1 MSRQNGISIEDM
13 LKLDIMSNCKLIAGA
28 RGVRNTIS
36 RVNIMADPDIL
47 EWMAEGEFLLTTAYF
62 FKKDNIEDQKQLIRT
77 CVDKKLAGIGIKVS
91 PYLVDLS
98 PEVIELAN
106 YLNFPLIDIHYS
118 IPLSDIMMVIFNE
131 IFNKQ
136 ASLLQRIEVV
146 HEKLMNAMLQ
156 GRGIEDIVKIIQD
169 NIKNP
174 VILNLNYFNKYIE
187 CLGEDNE
194 HIREELLKEVKFFN
208 QPSNVKN
215 KLKKLDEDKVLIND
229 KYVKRMVMPIILRD
243 NIYGHLFAWSTDM
256 PLGGFDLAIIE
267 SASTTIALSISQ
279 ELSVKEVEIRY
290 RSDFFED
297 LVSMDLKRRKKAL
310 DRARFF
316 NLKEDNHYIIEVM
329 SFKIKGDYPI
339 NKDIDIDCMMDLIN
353 TTVTTIEELMDYY
366 NLKGIVSTKI
376 NGIQILL
383 GFPEI
388 DSVMEKVGVFNSKLI
403 KILNNKYKDIESRIG
418 VGRIYKDLENV
429 NKSFLDAVRT
439 VRIGKSITNKEI
451 VTYDELGIFKILSQD
466 YLTEELED
474 FYNTVLSPLVEYD
487 EKKATDLVKTL
498 EIYFKNNGNL
508 TKISKELYTHY
519 NTVLYRVGRINQI
532 TGMDIED
539 PHDRLNLEIAL
550 KIKELL
556 GK

>member
-13 LKLDIMSNCKLIAGA
+13 LNLDIMSNCKLIAGA

-77 CVDKKLAGIGIKVS
+77 CANKKLAGIGIKVS
-91 PYLVDLS
+91 PYLKNLS

-106 YLNFPLIDIHYS
+106 YLNFPLVDIHYS

-136 ASLLQRIEVV
+136 ASLLQRIEMV
-146 HEKLMNAMLQ
+146 HEKLMNVMLQ
-156 GRGIEDIVKIIQD
+156 GKGIEEIVQIIQD

-187 CLGEDNE
+187 CLGENNE
-194 HIREELLKEVKFFN
+194 HIRDELLKEVKSFS

-215 KLKKLDEDKVLIND
+215 KLKRLDEDKVLIND

-243 NIYGHLFAWSTDM
+243 NIYGHLFTWSTDM

-267 SASTTIALSISQ
+267 SASTTIALSILQ

-310 DRARFF
+310 DRAHFF
-316 NLKEDNHYIIEVM
+316 NLKEDNYYIIEVM
-329 SFKIKGDYPI
+329 SFKVKGDYPI
-339 NKDIDIDCMMDLIN
+339 NRDMDIDCTMDLIN

-366 NLKGIVSTKI
+366 SLKGIVSTKI

-383 GFPEI
+383 GFPENNSI
-388 DSVMEKVGVFNSKLI
+388 MDKLEIFNNKLI
-403 KILNNKYKDIESRIG
+403 KILNNKYKSIESRIG

-466 YLTEELED
+466 YLNDELED
-474 FYNTVLSPLVEYD
+474 FYNTVLKPLVEYD
-487 EKKATDLVKTL
+487 KKKATDLVKTL
-498 EIYFKNNGNL
+498 EVYFKNNGNL
-508 TKISKELYTHY
+508 TKISKEMYTHY
-519 NTVLYRVGRINQI
+519 NTVLYRIGRINQI
-532 TGMDIED
+532 TGMDIEN

>member
-13 LKLDIMSNCKLIAGA
+13 LKLDIMSNCKLIAGT

-62 FKKDNIEDQKQLIRT
+62 FKKDNVEVQKQLIRT
-77 CVDKKLAGIGIKVS
+77 CADKKLAGIGIKVS
-91 PYLVDLS
+91 PYLKELS
-98 PEVIELAN
+98 HEVIELAN
-106 YLNFPLIDIHYS
+106 HLNFPLIDIHYS

-136 ASLLQRIEVV
+136 ASLLQRIEMV
-146 HEKLMNAMLQ
+146 HEKLMNVMLQ
-156 GRGIEDIVKIIQD
+156 GKGIEDIVQIIQD

-187 CLGEDNE
+187 CLGENNE
-194 HIREELLKEVKFFN
+194 HIRDELLKEVKSFN

-215 KLKKLDEDKVLIND
+215 KLKRLDEDKVLIDD

-243 NIYGHLFAWSTDM
+243 NIYGHLFTWSTDM

-267 SASTTIALSISQ
+267 SASTTISLSILQ

-316 NLKEDNHYIIEVM
+316 NLKEDNFYIIEVM
-329 SFKIKGDYPI
+329 SFKIKGDNPI
-339 NKDIDIDCMMDLIN
+339 NREMDIDCMMDLIN

-366 NLKGIVSTKI
+366 GLKGIVSTKI

-383 GFPEI
+383 GFSETNSI
-388 DSVMEKVGVFNSKLI
+388 MSKLEVFNNKLI

-466 YLTEELED
+466 YLNDELED
-474 FYNTVLSPLVEYD
+474 FYNSVLKPLVEYD

-498 EIYFKNNGNL
+498 EVYFKNNGNL

-519 NTVLYRVGRINQI
+519 NTVLYRIGRINQI

>member
-13 LKLDIMSNCKLIAGA
+13 LKLDIMSNCNLIAGA
-28 RGVRNTIS
+28 RGIRNTIS

-47 EWMAEGEFLLTTAYF
+47 DWVAEGEFLLNTAYF
-62 FKKDNIEDQKQLIRT
+62 FKKDNIEDQKQLIKT
-77 CVDKKLAGIGIKVS
+77 CADKKLAGIGMKVS
-91 PYLVDLS
+91 PYLEDLS
-98 PEVIELAN
+98 SEVIELAN
-106 YLNFPLIDIHYS
+106 SLNFPLIDIHHS

-146 HEKLMNAMLQ
+146 HEKLMNVMLQ
-156 GRGIEDIVKIIQD
+156 GKGIEVIVKIIQD

-174 VILNLNYFNKYIE
+174 VILNLNHFNKYIE
-187 CLGEDNE
+187 CLGENNE
-194 HIREELLKEVKFFN
+194 NIREGLLREVKSFN
-208 QPSNVKN
+208 QPNNVKN
-215 KLKKLDEDKVLIND
+215 KLKRLDEERVLIND
-229 KYVKRMVMPIILRD
+229 RFVKRMVMPIILRD
-243 NIYGHLFAWSTDM
+243 NIYGHLFTWSTDM

-267 SASTTIALSISQ
+267 SASTAIALSILQ

-297 LVSMDLKRRKKAL
+297 LVSVDLKRRRKAL
-310 DRARFF
+310 ERARFF
-316 NLKEDNHYIIEVM
+316 NLKEDNYYIVEVM
-329 SFKIKGDYPI
+329 SFKVKGENPT
-339 NKDIDIDCMMDLIN
+339 NKEMAIDCMMDMIN
-353 TTVTTIEELMDYY
+353 TTVTTIEELMEYY
-366 NLKGIVSTKI
+366 SLKGIVSTKI

-383 GFPEI
+383 SFTESESI
-388 DSVMEKVGVFNSKLI
+388 MEKIGTFNNKLI
-403 KILNNKYKDIESRIG
+403 KILNNKYKGIETRIG

-466 YLTEELED
+466 YLNDELVD

-487 EKKATDLVKTL
+487 ERKATDLVKTL
-498 EIYFKNNGNL
+498 EVYFRNNGNL

-519 NTVLYRVGRINQI
+519 NTVLYRIGRINQI
-532 TGMDIED
+532 TGMSIED

>member
-13 LKLDIMSNCKLIAGA
+13 LELDIMSNCKLIAGT

-62 FKKDNIEDQKQLIRT
+62 FKKDNIEDQEQLIRT

-91 PYLVDLS
+91 PYLKSLS

-136 ASLLQRIEVV
+136 ASLLQRIEMV
-146 HEKLMNAMLQ
+146 HEKLMNVMLQ
-156 GRGIEDIVKIIQD
+156 GKGIEEIVQIIQD

-187 CLGEDNE
+187 YLGENNE
-194 HIREELLKEVKFFN
+194 HIRDELLKEVKSFN
-208 QPSNVKN
+208 QPSNMKN

-243 NIYGHLFAWSTDM
+243 NIYGHLFTWSTDM

-267 SASTTIALSISQ
+267 SASTTIALSILQ

-310 DRARFF
+310 DRAHFF
-316 NLKEDNHYIIEVM
+316 NLKEDNFYIIEVM
-329 SFKIKGDYPI
+329 SFKVKGDHPI
-339 NKDIDIDCMMDLIN
+339 NRDMDIDCTMDLIN

-366 NLKGIVSTKI
+366 SLKGIVSTKI

-383 GFPEI
+383 GFPENNSI
-388 DSVMEKVGVFNSKLI
+388 MDKLEIFNNKLI
-403 KILNNKYKDIESRIG
+403 KILNNKYKSIESRIG

-439 VRIGKSITNKEI
+439 VRTGKSITNKEI

-466 YLTEELED
+466 YLNDELED
-474 FYNTVLSPLVEYD
+474 FYNTILKPLVEYD

-498 EIYFKNNGNL
+498 EVYFKNNGNL
-508 TKISKELYTHY
+508 TKISKEMYTHY
-519 NTVLYRVGRINQI
+519 NTVLYRIGRINQI
-532 TGMDIED
+532 TEMDIEN